1 MVFLAKCQKMLDLLE
16 KTLDS
21 LAVSSKTKEKIMAFQ
36 LKFDFI
42 WATNQNFLEMLTEYS
57 SEKYAV

>member
-1 MVFLAKCQKMLDLLE
+1 MLDLLE

-42 WATNQNFLEMLTEYS
+42 WATNPNFLEMIRQNILLRNTQFE
-57 SEKYAV
+57 

>member
-1 MVFLAKCQKMLDLLE
+1 MLDLLE